1 MPQGVA
7 MNESPSR
14 APREVIPTPLCQR
27 SLLQA
32 APLAG
37 TIKLRPEDFLVEELT
52 LYDLTGDGEHVHV
65 GIQKI
70 GIRHDELIDI
80 VARHCGVSPRAIGYA
95 GMKDKHAVAQQS
107 LSIHLPGQPDPRPLD
122 HPHVHILWTK
132 RHQAK
137 LRVGQL
143 AGNRFAIR
151 VRNIE
156 PACIPRIHRD
166 LYRLSN
172 SGVPNA
178 FGPQRFGYRLNGH
191 ILGRLL
197 VLQDWQGFLDELL
210 GSTGTPFPEW
220 QHDRRDTFHKN
231 EFRAA
236 IAHWAQSDVA
246 ERAALKALSQ
256 GATAKAAVNA
266 IKPQMR
272 DFWMCAL
279 QSAIFNCV
287 LDQRLQANTFDHFI
301 AGDLAFLHEGGAI
314 FKVTRSML
322 ENAQEAATL
331 QTRLNAFEISPSAPL
346 AGPGVMWGEDC
357 ALPLELNAI
366 SHVALTQQ
374 HFLDP
379 HFQPSGSRRPLR
391 IALTHPQAEAGVDEH
406 GNFVR
411 VAFDLP
417 KGAYATSV
425 LQELFGGAIV
435 QDNL

>member
-1 MPQGVA
+1 
-7 MNESPSR
+7 MNESASSV
-14 APREVIPTPLCQR
+14 PREVIPAPLCQC

-37 TIKLRPEDFLVEELT
+37 KIKIRPEDFLVEELP
-52 LYDLTGDGEHVHV
+52 LYDLTGDGEHLHM

-107 LSIHLPGQPDPRPLD
+107 LSIHLPGQPDPRPLE

-143 AGNRFAIR
+143 LGNRFAIR
-151 VRNIE
+151 VRDVE
-156 PACIPRIHRD
+156 PSCIPRIHRD
-166 LYRLSN
+166 LYRLSK

-178 FGPQRFGYRLNGH
+178 FGAQRFGYRLNGH

-210 GSTGTPFPEW
+210 GVTGTPFPEW
-220 QHDRRDTFHKN
+220 QQDRRDTFHKN

-236 IAHWAQSDVA
+236 IAHWAQSDLA
-246 ERAALKALSQ
+246 ERAALKALSE
-256 GATAKAAVNA
+256 GATAKAAVKA

-272 DFWMCAL
+272 DFWICAL
-279 QSAIFNCV
+279 QSAIFNSV
-287 LDQRLQANTFDHFI
+287 LDQRLRTNTFDHFI
-301 AGDLAFLHEGGAI
+301 AGDLAFLHQGGAI
-314 FKVTRSML
+314 FRVTQLML
-322 ENAQEAATL
+322 DREQEATTL

-346 AGPGVMWGEDC
+346 AGPGVMWGEDA
-357 ALPLELNAI
+357 ALQIELNAI
-366 SHVALTQQ
+366 AQFRLAQRQ
-374 HFLDP
+374 FLDP
-379 HFQPSGSRRPLR
+379 DFQPSGSRRPLR
-391 IALTHPQAEAGVDEH
+391 IALAHPQAEAGVDEH

-417 KGAYATSV
+417 KGAYATNV
-425 LQELFGGAIV
+425 LQELFGGAIA

>member
-1 MPQGVA
+1 
-7 MNESPSR
+7 MNESASSV
-14 APREVIPTPLCQR
+14 PREVIPAPLCQC

-37 TIKLRPEDFLVEELT
+37 KIKIRPEDFLVEELP
-52 LYDLTGDGEHVHV
+52 LYDLTGDGEHLHM

-107 LSIHLPGQPDPRPLD
+107 LSIHLPGQPDPRPLE

-143 AGNRFAIR
+143 LGNRFAIR
-151 VRNIE
+151 VRDIE
-156 PACIPRIHRD
+156 PSCIPRIHRD
-166 LYRLSN
+166 LYRLSK

-178 FGPQRFGYRLNGH
+178 FGAQRFGYRLNGH

-210 GSTGTPFPEW
+210 GVTGTPFPEW
-220 QHDRRDTFHKN
+220 QQDRRDTFHKN

-236 IAHWAQSDVA
+236 IAHWAQSDLA
-246 ERAALKALSQ
+246 ERAALKALSE
-256 GATAKAAVNA
+256 GATAKAAVKA

-272 DFWMCAL
+272 DFWICAL
-279 QSAIFNCV
+279 QSAIFNSV
-287 LDQRLQANTFDHFI
+287 LDQRLRTNTFDHLI
-301 AGDLAFLHEGGAI
+301 AGDLAFLHQGGAI
-314 FKVTRSML
+314 FRVTQLML
-322 ENAQEAATL
+322 DSDQDAATL
-331 QTRLNAFEISPSAPL
+331 QTRLNEFEISPSAPL
-346 AGPGVMWGEDC
+346 AGPGVMWGEDA
-357 ALPLELNAI
+357 ALPIELNAI
-366 SHVALTQQ
+366 AQFSLEQRQ
-374 HFLDP
+374 FLDP
-379 HFQPSGSRRPLR
+379 DFQPSGSRRPLR
-391 IALTHPQAEAGVDEH
+391 IALAHPQAEAGVDEH

-417 KGAYATSV
+417 KGAYATNV
-425 LQELFGGAIV
+425 LQELFGGAIA

>member
-1 MPQGVA
+1 
-7 MNESPSR
+7 MNES
-14 APREVIPTPLCQR
+14 AFNVPRGSIPAPLCQC
-27 SLLQA
+27 SLLQT

-37 TIKLRPEDFLVEELT
+37 KIKARPEDFLVEELP
-52 LYDLTGDGEHVHV
+52 LYDLTGDGEHLHM

-95 GMKDKHAVAQQS
+95 GIKDKHAVAPQS
-107 LSIHLPGQPDPRPLD
+107 LSIHLPGQPDPRPLE

-137 LRVGQL
+137 LRIGQL
-143 AGNRFAIR
+143 LGNRFAIR
-151 VRNIE
+151 VRDIE
-156 PACIPRIHRD
+156 PSCIPRIHRD
-166 LYRLSN
+166 LYRLSK

-178 FGPQRFGYRLNGH
+178 FGAQRFGYRLNGH

-210 GSTGTPFPEW
+210 GATGTPFPEW
-220 QHDRRDTFHKN
+220 QQDRRDTLHKN

-236 IAHWAQSDVA
+236 IAHWAQSDLA
-246 ERAALKALSQ
+246 ERAALKALSE
-256 GATAKAAVNA
+256 GATAKAAVKA

-272 DFWMCAL
+272 DFWICAL
-279 QSAIFNCV
+279 QSAIFNSV
-287 LDQRLQANTFDHFI
+287 LDQRLRANTFDRFI

-314 FKVTRSML
+314 FRVTQLML
-322 ENAQEAATL
+322 DSEQEAATL
-331 QTRLNAFEISPSAPL
+331 QTRMNAFEISPSAPL
-346 AGPGVMWGEDC
+346 AGPGVMWGEDA
-357 ALPLELNAI
+357 ALPIELNAI
-366 SHVALTQQ
+366 AQFSLTQQ

-379 HFQPSGSRRPLR
+379 AFQPSGSRRPLR
-391 IALTHPQAEAGVDEH
+391 IALTHPQAESGVDEH

-417 KGAYATSV
+417 KGAYATNV
-425 LQELFGGAIV
+425 LQELFGGAIA
-435 QDNL
+435 QDTALS

>member
-1 MPQGVA
+1 
-7 MNESPSR
+7 MNESASS
-14 APREVIPTPLCQR
+14 APREVIPAPLCQC

-37 TIKLRPEDFLVEELT
+37 KIKTRPEDFLVEELP
-52 LYDLTGDGEHVHV
+52 LYDLTGDGEHLHM

-107 LSIHLPGQPDPRPLD
+107 LSIHLPGQPDPRPLE

-143 AGNRFAIR
+143 LGNRFAIR
-151 VRNIE
+151 VRDIE
-156 PACIPRIHRD
+156 PSCIPRIHRD
-166 LYRLSN
+166 LYRLSK

-178 FGPQRFGYRLNGH
+178 FGAQRFGYRFNGH
-191 ILGRLL
+191 ILGRML

-210 GSTGTPFPEW
+210 GATGTPFPEW
-220 QHDRRDTFHKN
+220 QQDRRDTFHKN

-236 IAHWAQSDVA
+236 IAHWAQSDLA
-246 ERAALKALSQ
+246 ERAALKALSE
-256 GATAKAAVNA
+256 GATAKAAVKA

-272 DFWMCAL
+272 DFWICAL
-279 QSAIFNCV
+279 QSAIFNSV
-287 LDQRLQANTFDHFI
+287 LDQRLRTNTFDRFI
-301 AGDLAFLHEGGAI
+301 AGDLAFLHKGGAI
-314 FKVTRSML
+314 FRVTQLML
-322 ENAQEAATL
+322 DSEQEAATL
-331 QTRLNAFEISPSAPL
+331 QTRMNAFEISPSAPL
-346 AGPGVMWGEDC
+346 AGPGVMWGEDA
-357 ALPLELNAI
+357 ALPIELNAI
-366 SHVALTQQ
+366 AQFHLAQRQ
-374 HFLDP
+374 FLDP
-379 HFQPSGSRRPLR
+379 DFQPSGSRRPLR
-391 IALTHPQAEAGVDEH
+391 IALAHPQAEAGVDEH

-417 KGAYATSV
+417 KGAYATNV
-425 LQELFGGAIV
+425 LQELFGGAIA

>member
-1 MPQGVA
+1 

-14 APREVIPTPLCQR
+14 APREVIPTPLCQH

-32 APLAG
+32 APLVG
-37 TIKLRPEDFLVEELT
+37 TIKLRPEDFLVEELP

-166 LYRLSN
+166 LYRLSQ

-301 AGDLAFLHEGGAI
+301 AGDLAFLHQGGAI
-314 FKVTRSML
+314 FKVTQSML

-331 QTRLNAFEISPSAPL
+331 HTRLNTFEISPSAPL

-366 SHVALTQQ
+366 AHVALAQQ

>member
-1 MPQGVA
+1 
-7 MNESPSR
+7 MNESASSV
-14 APREVIPTPLCQR
+14 PREVIPAPLCQC

-37 TIKLRPEDFLVEELT
+37 KIKIRPEDFLVEELP
-52 LYDLTGDGEHVHV
+52 LYDLTGDGEHLHM

-107 LSIHLPGQPDPRPLD
+107 LSIHLPGQPDPRPLE

-143 AGNRFAIR
+143 LGNRFAIR
-151 VRNIE
+151 VRDIE
-156 PACIPRIHRD
+156 PSCIPRIHRD
-166 LYRLSN
+166 LYRLSK

-178 FGPQRFGYRLNGH
+178 FGAQRFGYRLNGH

-210 GSTGTPFPEW
+210 GVTGTPFPEW
-220 QHDRRDTFHKN
+220 QQDRRDTFHKN

-236 IAHWAQSDVA
+236 IAHWAQSDLA
-246 ERAALKALSQ
+246 ERAALKALSE
-256 GATAKAAVNA
+256 GATAKAAVKA

-272 DFWMCAL
+272 DFWICAL
-279 QSAIFNCV
+279 QSAIFNSV
-287 LDQRLQANTFDHFI
+287 LDQRLRTNTFDHFI
-301 AGDLAFLHEGGAI
+301 ASDLAFLHQGGAI
-314 FKVTRSML
+314 FRVTQLML
-322 ENAQEAATL
+322 DSEQEAATL

-346 AGPGVMWGEDC
+346 AGPGVMWGEDA
-357 ALPLELNAI
+357 ALQIELNAI
-366 SHVALTQQ
+366 AQFRLAQRQ
-374 HFLDP
+374 FLDP
-379 HFQPSGSRRPLR
+379 DFQPSGSRRPLR
-391 IALTHPQAEAGVDEH
+391 IALAHPQAEAGVDEH

-417 KGAYATSV
+417 KGAYATNV
-425 LQELFGGAIV
+425 LQELFGGAIA

>member
-1 MPQGVA
+1 
-7 MNESPSR
+7 MNESASSV
-14 APREVIPTPLCQR
+14 PREVIPDPLCQC

-37 TIKLRPEDFLVEELT
+37 KIKIRPEDFLVEELP
-52 LYDLTGDGEHVHV
+52 LYDLTGDGEHLHM

-107 LSIHLPGQPDPRPLD
+107 LSIHLPGQPDPRPLE

-143 AGNRFAIR
+143 LGNRFAIR
-151 VRNIE
+151 VRDVE
-156 PACIPRIHRD
+156 PSCIPRIHRD
-166 LYRLSN
+166 LYRLSK

-178 FGPQRFGYRLNGH
+178 FGAQRFGYRLNGH

-210 GSTGTPFPEW
+210 GVTGTPFPEW
-220 QHDRRDTFHKN
+220 QQDRRDTFHKN

-236 IAHWAQSDVA
+236 IAHWAQSDLA
-246 ERAALKALSQ
+246 ERAALKALSE
-256 GATAKAAVNA
+256 GATAKAAVKA

-272 DFWMCAL
+272 DFWICAL
-279 QSAIFNCV
+279 QSAIFNSV
-287 LDQRLQANTFDHFI
+287 LDQRLRTNTFDHFI
-301 AGDLAFLHEGGAI
+301 AGDLAFLHQGGAI
-314 FKVTRSML
+314 FRVTQLML
-322 ENAQEAATL
+322 DREQEATTL

-346 AGPGVMWGEDC
+346 AGPGVMWGEDA
-357 ALPLELNAI
+357 ALQIELNAI
-366 SHVALTQQ
+366 AQFRLAQRQ
-374 HFLDP
+374 FLDP
-379 HFQPSGSRRPLR
+379 DFQPSGSRRPLR
-391 IALTHPQAEAGVDEH
+391 IALAHPQAEAGVDEH

-417 KGAYATSV
+417 KGAYATNV
-425 LQELFGGAIV
+425 LQELFGGAIA

>member
-1 MPQGVA
+1 

-32 APLAG
+32 APLVG
-37 TIKLRPEDFLVEELT
+37 TIKLRPEDFLVEELP

-95 GMKDKHAVAQQS
+95 GMKDKHSVAQQS

-287 LDQRLQANTFDHFI
+287 LDQRLQANTFDQFI

-314 FKVTRSML
+314 FKVTQSML
-322 ENAQEAATL
+322 DNAQEAATL

-366 SHVALTQQ
+366 AHVALTQQ

-425 LQELFGGAIV
+425 LQELFGGAII
-435 QDNL
+435 QDNV